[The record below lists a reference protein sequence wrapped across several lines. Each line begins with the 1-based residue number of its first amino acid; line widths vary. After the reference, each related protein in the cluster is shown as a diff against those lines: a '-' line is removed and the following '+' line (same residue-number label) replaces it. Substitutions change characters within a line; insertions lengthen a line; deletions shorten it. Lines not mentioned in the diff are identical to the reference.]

1 MSEVLARR
9 YGRLVRM
16 YPRAYRTTHGD
27 EIVDTLM
34 AVARP
39 GQRRPDVR
47 ETVALAVEATK
58 LRAAGIV
65 SGGPV
70 WWLDGLHMATFLL
83 ALGALATAVGQ
94 TWFQGHYVVWPV
106 LLAAVVVALLIGR
119 PWLALP
125 FALVAVFAVSRLHL
139 RKVWPSLDELP
150 PFSPQPATRAE
161 LAPWLTLLVGVIALG
176 VLSRRGKLRRRSWW
190 WLAVPVAAFAAR
202 QASIAWPASPGWVAA
217 VAIGQIALLSL
228 ALGWTVITR
237 DARWAPAAVVF
248 FAPDAVWLRYNRW
261 TDPSPLGLT
270 YWGIVGVLTLAI
282 VVAAAW
288 PRRRRRPA
296 QTTS

>member
-9 YGRLVRM
+9 YGRLIRM
-16 YPRAYRTTHGD
+16 YPRRYRIIHGD
-27 EIVDTLM
+27 EIVDTLL

-58 LRAAGIV
+58 LRAASVVNG
-65 SGGPV
+65 SPV

-83 ALGALATAVGQ
+83 ALGAFATAAGQ
-94 TWFQGHYVVWPV
+94 SWYDGWYVWPV
-106 LLAAVVVALLIGR
+106 LLAAVFVALLIGK

-125 FALVAVFAVSRLHL
+125 FALVEVFGVSRLQL

-150 PFSPQPATRAE
+150 PFSPQMGTQAE
-161 LAPWLTLLVGVIALG
+161 LAPYLTLLVGVIALAA
-176 VLSRRGKLRRRSWW
+176 LSRRRKLRQRSRW
-190 WLAVPVAAFAAR
+190 WLAVPVCAFIAR
-202 QASIAWPASPGWVAA
+202 QTLIAWPASSMWLAA
-217 VAIGQIALLSL
+217 VAIGQIALLSI
-228 ALGWTVITR
+228 ALGWTMITR
-237 DARWAPAAVVF
+237 DGRWAPAAVVF
-248 FAPDAVWLRYNRW
+248 FMPDAVWLRYNQWW
-261 TDPSPLGLT
+261 TDPSPLGVT

-288 PRRRRRPA
+288 PRRRRRPVH
-296 QTTS
+296 TIS